1 MKRRPTAR
9 YTDTM
14 AREILTIEHLSKT
27 YGSGDSATHALK
39 DVSFSIRHG
48 DFLMITGR
56 NGSGKSTFMHQVAM
70 LDRPDNGTIWFD
82 SRGDETPAIEITQL
96 PEKQR
101 IELRLR
107 QVGYIFQE
115 YALIRELT
123 ALENV
128 MLPRLMWCSAKIA
141 RQKALHELDRVGL
154 KNRARHL
161 PSQLSGGEQQRVA
174 IARALVNEPHIIF
187 ADEPTANLD
196 TVASKNVMET
206 LKEINASGITL
217 VMISHEADELAYAKR
232 QIVFEN
238 GKLKGER
245 RPAAGRLL

>member
-1 MKRRPTAR
+1 
-9 YTDTM
+9 
-14 AREILTIEHLSKT
+14 
-27 YGSGDSATHALK
+27 
-39 DVSFSIRHG
+39 
-48 DFLMITGR
+48 
-56 NGSGKSTFMHQVAM
+56 M
-70 LDRPDNGTIWFD
+70 LFRSD
-82 SRGDETPAIEITQL
+82 
-96 PEKQR
+96 
-101 IELRLR
+101 
-107 QVGYIFQE
+107 
-115 YALIRELT
+115 
-123 ALENV
+123 
-128 MLPRLMWCSAKIA
+128 C
-141 RQKALHELDRVGL
+141 VGL
-154 KNRARHL
+154 KDRARHL

-196 TVASKNVMET
+196 TVASTNVMET